1 MPADNKT
8 LQPASKR
15 ASQHA
20 SPISGVT
27 DSTGFLRGQQ
37 VNNVGWV
44 GLGLVHEAARRASL
58 IMSSTDNV
66 QASYNY
72 ILTFLAFTR
81 EFRSFYTFS
90 GLNASY
96 LFICSSLHCTFSL
109 FQHKALLSRVMY
121 SIGFLLQLLTVRRNH
136 VCKVSRWTFRV
147 HGFAAGFEF
156 PIFYWFLHGCYKN
169 SACDVGLGHNVVTFL
184 YLPLSTSSQL
194 QQITQFLS
202 VFCHAVFY
210 LRIIRVVQS

>member
-90 GLNASY
+90 GLNVSY

-109 FQHKALLSRVMY
+109 FQYKAVLSREFTRLDSYY
-121 SIGFLLQLLTVRRNH
+121 SYWPSDVITCAKFQDELFGFTVLQRASSFPFSIDFCMGLTKIQRLWCWVA
-136 VCKVSRWTFRV
+136 VQ
-147 HGFAAGFEF
+147 
-156 PIFYWFLHGCYKN
+156 L
-169 SACDVGLGHNVVTFL
+169 CD
-184 YLPLSTSSQL
+184 
-194 QQITQFLS
+194 LS
-202 VFCHAVFY
+202 VSTAVHK
-210 LRIIRVVQS
+210 